1 MRPQTLKSLTPP
13 HFDTPMS
20 KHHHS
25 NASTGATAALI
36 IGALGVVFG
45 DIGTSP
51 LYALK
56 VSVEAAGAKGGPEI
70 MQAVFGILSLITWA
84 LILVVTIKYVF
95 IIMRADN
102 RGEGGI
108 FALTALVLEALHKDS
123 KYRWPVTIA
132 GALGAGLFFGDSMIT
147 PAISVLSAVEGL
159 KVLSPDLDKYVIA
172 ISLVLITG
180 LFAVERFGT
189 DLIGKV
195 FGPVMLIWFLSL
207 AVLGLGE
214 IMAAPA
220 ILAALNPVTGLLFL
234 RDHAAESVAIIG
246 AVVLAVTGGEALYAD
261 MGHFG
266 RESIQKAWLWM
277 AFPSLLLNYFGQGA
291 LLLRDP
297 AALDNP
303 FYRLAP
309 EWALI
314 PLLFLAA
321 MATIIASQAV
331 ISGAFSITTQAVQLG
346 FIPRMLV
353 KHTSV
358 EEIGQVYVSKVNIFL
373 LVGVVVLV
381 LGFKNSDNLASA
393 YGVSVTGAMLT
404 NTVLAACYMIGVKKW
419 NKLLFLPIFAGL
431 FALDSVFLG
440 ANLFKFFDGGWLP
453 VSVAGTLL
461 AVMICWIIGRDR
473 LLKARW
479 ANSIP
484 LEEFLDTL
492 DKSEPHRVKGTA
504 IFMVPHS
511 HIAPVSLLHNLK
523 HNQVLHQRVILMNV
537 ETANMPY
544 VPDEERITIEH
555 LRHNF
560 HSVSV
565 RHGYMEEP
573 HILRA
578 VALLRARE
586 FHFSLMEISFFVG
599 KERVVSKASS
609 ALWMAPFIYLHR
621 TMQSATEY
629 FKIPYDHAIEIG
641 GHVEI

>member
-1 MRPQTLKSLTPP
+1 
-13 HFDTPMS
+13 MS
-20 KHHHS
+20 S
-25 NASTGATAALI
+25 NHANKASVGATAALI

-56 VSVEAAGAKGGPEI
+56 VSVEASGAKGGPEI
-70 MQAVFGILSLITWA
+70 VQAVFGILSLITWA
-84 LILVVTIKYVF
+84 LILVVTVKYVF

-108 FALTALVLEALHKDS
+108 FALTALVLQHLNKGSA
-123 KYRWPVTIA
+123 YRWPVTIA
-132 GALGAGLFFGDSMIT
+132 GALGAALFFGDSMIT

-159 KVLSPDLDKYVIA
+159 KVLSPDLGKYVIM
-172 ISLVLITG
+172 ISLGLITC

-189 DLIGKV
+189 AVIGKI
-195 FGPVMLIWFLSL
+195 FGPVMLVWFLSL
-207 AVLGLGE
+207 GAIGLAELIHSPG
-214 IMAAPA
+214 IFV
-220 ILAALNPVTGLLFL
+220 ALNPLTGVSFLFA
-234 RDHAAESVAIIG
+234 HSGVAIAIFG
-246 AVVLAVTGGEALYAD
+246 SIVLAVTGGEALYAD

-266 RESIQKAWLWM
+266 RSPIQKAWLFL
-277 AFPSLLLNYFGQGA
+277 AFPCLLLNYFGQGA

-303 FYRLAP
+303 FFRLAP
-309 EWALI
+309 TWALI
-314 PLLFLAA
+314 PMLFLAA

-346 FIPRMLV
+346 FIPRILV
-353 KHTSV
+353 KHTSA

-373 LVGVVVLV
+373 LVGVVILV
-381 LGFKNSDNLASA
+381 LGFRSSDNLASA
-393 YGVSVTGAMLT
+393 YGVSVTGAMAIDT
-404 NTVLAACYMIGVKKW
+404 ILAAYFMVFVKGW
-419 NKLLFLPIFAGL
+419 SKLLFVPLFGLL
-431 FALDSVFLG
+431 FALDCVFLG

-453 VSVAGTLL
+453 VSVAGVLL
-461 AVMICWIIGRDR
+461 LLMICWITGRER

-484 LEEFLDTL
+484 LQEFLQKL
-492 DKSEPHRVKGTA
+492 DVSEPHRVSGTA
-504 IFMVPHS
+504 IFMVPHKN
-511 HIAPVSLLHNLK
+511 IAPMSLLHNLK
-523 HNQVLHQRVILMNV
+523 HNQVLHARVILMSV
-537 ETANMPY
+537 ETANMPF
-544 VPDEERITIEH
+544 VPDEERLTIEH
-555 LRHNF
+555 LSHNF
-560 HSVSV
+560 HSVCV

-573 HILRA
+573 HVMRA

-609 ALWMAPFIYLHR
+609 ALWMAPFIYMHR

>member
-1 MRPQTLKSLTPP
+1 
-13 HFDTPMS
+13 MS
-20 KHHHS
+20 SSHANKTS
-25 NASTGATAALI
+25 VGAGAGLI
-36 IGALGVVFG
+36 VGALGVVFG

-56 VSVEAAGAKGGPEI
+56 VSVEAAGATSGPQI

-84 LILVVTIKYVF
+84 LILVVTVKYVF

-108 FALTALVLEALHKDS
+108 FALTALVLQHLKKDS
-123 KYRWPVTIA
+123 AYRWPVTIA
-132 GALGAGLFFGDSMIT
+132 GALGAALFFGDSMIT

-159 KVLSPDLDKYVIA
+159 KVLSPDLDKYVII
-172 ISLVLITG
+172 ISLALITS

-189 DLIGKV
+189 SIIGKV
-195 FGPVMLIWFLSL
+195 FGPVMLVWFIS
-207 AVLGLGE
+207 LGLIGLAE
-214 IMAAPA
+214 VVSSPGIF
-220 ILAALNPVTGLLFL
+220 AALNPLTGISFL
-234 RDHAAESVAIIG
+234 MAHSGVAVSIFG
-246 AVVLAVTGGEALYAD
+246 SVVLAVTGGEALYAD

-266 RESIQKAWLWM
+266 RGPIQKAWLFFAM
-277 AFPSLLLNYFGQGA
+277 PCLLLNYFGQGA

-303 FYRLAP
+303 FFRLAP
-309 EWALI
+309 SWALI
-314 PLLFLAA
+314 PMLFLAA

-346 FIPRMLV
+346 FIPRVLV
-353 KHTSV
+353 KHTSA
-358 EEIGQVYVSKVNIFL
+358 EEIGQVYVSKVNMFL
-373 LVGVVVLV
+373 MLGVVVLV
-381 LGFKNSDNLASA
+381 LGFRTSENLASA
-393 YGVSVTGAMLT
+393 YGVSVTGAMAIDT
-404 NTVLAACYMIGVKKW
+404 ILASYLMIFVKGW
-419 NKLLFLPIFAGL
+419 NKALFIPLFLVLFGL
-431 FALDSVFLG
+431 DCVFLG
-440 ANLFKFFDGGWLP
+440 TNLFKFFDGGWLP

-461 AVMICWIIGRDR
+461 AVMICWITGRER

-479 ANSIP
+479 ANSTP

-537 ETANMPY
+537 ETANRPY
-544 VPDEERITIEH
+544 VPDEERISIEH

-599 KERVVSKASS
+599 KERVVAKSGS
-609 ALWMAPFIYLHR
+609 ALLMAPFIYLHR

>member
-1 MRPQTLKSLTPP
+1 
-13 HFDTPMS
+13 MS
-20 KHHHS
+20 SHQANK
-25 NASTGATAALI
+25 ASVGATAALI

-56 VSVEAAGAKGGPEI
+56 VSVEASGARGGNEI
-70 MQAVFGILSLITWA
+70 VQAVSGILSLITWA

-108 FALTALVLEALHKDS
+108 FALTALVLQHLKKGSA
-123 KYRWPVTIA
+123 YRWPVTIA
-132 GALGAGLFFGDSMIT
+132 GALGAALFFGDSMIT

-159 KVLSPDLDKYVIA
+159 KVLSP
-172 ISLVLITG
+172 
-180 LFAVERFGT
+180 FAVERFGT
-189 DLIGKV
+189 AVIGKV
-195 FGPVMLIWFLSL
+195 FGPVMLAWFVS
-207 AVLGLGE
+207 LGLIGLAE
-214 IMAAPA
+214 VVQFHSVF
-220 ILAALNPVTGLLFL
+220 AALNPLVGISFL
-234 RDHAAESVAIIG
+234 MAHSGVAIAIFG
-246 AVVLAVTGGEALYAD
+246 SVVLAVTGGEALYAD

-266 RESIQKAWLWM
+266 RDPIQKAWLFL
-277 AFPSLLLNYFGQGA
+277 AFPCLLLNYFGQGA
-291 LLLRDP
+291 LLIRDP
-297 AALDNP
+297 SALDNP
-303 FYRLAP
+303 FFRLAP
-309 EWALI
+309 GWALI
-314 PLLFLAA
+314 PMLFLAA

-346 FIPRMLV
+346 FIPRILV
-353 KHTSV
+353 KHTSA

-373 LVGVVVLV
+373 LVGVVILV
-381 LGFKNSDNLASA
+381 LGFRSSENLASA
-393 YGVSVTGAMLT
+393 YGVSVTGAMAID
-404 NTVLAACYMIGVKKW
+404 TVLAAYFMVFVKGW
-419 NKLLFLPIFAGL
+419 SKLLFLPLFGLL
-431 FALDSVFLG
+431 FALDCVFLG
-440 ANLFKFFDGGWLP
+440 TNLFKFFDGGWLP
-453 VSVAGTLL
+453 VSVAGALL
-461 AVMICWIIGRDR
+461 LVMICWITGRER

-484 LEEFLDTL
+484 LEEFLQTL
-492 DKSEPHRVKGTA
+492 DVSEPHRVSGTA
-504 IFMVPHS
+504 IFMVPHN

-523 HNQVLHQRVILMNV
+523 HNQVLHERVILMNV
-537 ETANMPY
+537 ETANMPF
-544 VPDEERITIEH
+544 VPDEERLTIEH

-560 HSVSV
+560 HSVNV

-573 HILRA
+573 HIMRA

-586 FHFSLMEISFFVG
+586 FHFSLMSISFFVG
-599 KERVVSKASS
+599 KERVVTKPSS

>member
-1 MRPQTLKSLTPP
+1 
-13 HFDTPMS
+13 MS
-20 KHHHS
+20 SSHANKTS
-25 NASTGATAALI
+25 VGAGVGLI
-36 IGALGVVFG
+36 VGALGVVFG

-56 VSVEAAGAKGGPEI
+56 VSVEAAGATSGPQI

-84 LILVVTIKYVF
+84 LILVVTVKYVF

-108 FALTALVLEALHKDS
+108 FALTALVLQHLKKDS
-123 KYRWPVTIA
+123 AYRWPVTIA
-132 GALGAGLFFGDSMIT
+132 GALGAALFFGDSMIT

-159 KVLSPDLDKYVIA
+159 KVLSPDLDKYVII
-172 ISLVLITG
+172 ISLALITS

-189 DLIGKV
+189 SIIGKV
-195 FGPVMLIWFLSL
+195 FGPVMLVWFIS
-207 AVLGLGE
+207 LGLIGLAE
-214 IMAAPA
+214 VVSSPGIF
-220 ILAALNPVTGLLFL
+220 AALNPLTGISFL
-234 RDHAAESVAIIG
+234 MAHSGVAVSIFG
-246 AVVLAVTGGEALYAD
+246 SVVLAVTGGEALYAD

-266 RESIQKAWLWM
+266 RGPIQKAWLFFAM
-277 AFPSLLLNYFGQGA
+277 PCLLLNYFGQGA

-303 FYRLAP
+303 FFRLAP
-309 EWALI
+309 SWALI
-314 PLLFLAA
+314 PMLFLAA

-346 FIPRMLV
+346 FIPRVLV
-353 KHTSV
+353 KHTSA
-358 EEIGQVYVSKVNIFL
+358 EEIGQVYVSKVNMFL
-373 LVGVVVLV
+373 MLGVVVLV
-381 LGFKNSDNLASA
+381 LGFRTSENLASA
-393 YGVSVTGAMLT
+393 YGVSVTGAMAIDT
-404 NTVLAACYMIGVKKW
+404 ILASYLMIFVKGW
-419 NKLLFLPIFAGL
+419 NKALFIPLFLVLFGL
-431 FALDSVFLG
+431 DCVFLG
-440 ANLFKFFDGGWLP
+440 TNLFKFFDGGWLP

-461 AVMICWIIGRDR
+461 AVMICWITGRER

-479 ANSIP
+479 ANSTP

-537 ETANMPY
+537 ETANSPH
-544 VPDEERITIEH
+544 VPDEERISIEH

-599 KERVVSKASS
+599 KERVVAKSGS
-609 ALWMAPFIYLHR
+609 ALLMAPFIYLHR

>member
-1 MRPQTLKSLTPP
+1 
-13 HFDTPMS
+13 MS
-20 KHHHS
+20 NHHHS

-108 FALTALVLEALHKDS
+108 FALTALVLQHLKKDS
-123 KYRWPVTIA
+123 AFRWPVTIA
-132 GALGAGLFFGDSMIT
+132 GALGAALFFGDSMIT

-159 KVLSPDLDKYVIA
+159 KVLSPDLDKYVVV
-172 ISLVLITG
+172 ISLALITG

-189 DLIGKV
+189 AVIGKV
-195 FGPVMLIWFLSL
+195 FGPVMLVWFLSL
-207 AVLGLGE
+207 GLIGLAE
-214 IMAAPA
+214 VVNAPGIFAAM
-220 ILAALNPVTGLLFL
+220 NPLIGIAFLTAHTGV
-234 RDHAAESVAIIG
+234 AVAIFG
-246 AVVLAVTGGEALYAD
+246 SVVLAVTGGEALYAD

-266 RESIQKAWLWM
+266 RGPIQKAWLFFAM
-277 AFPSLLLNYFGQGA
+277 PCLLLNYFGQGA

-297 AALDNP
+297 SALDNP
-303 FYRLAP
+303 FFRMAP
-309 EWALI
+309 GWALI

-346 FIPRMLV
+346 FIPRILV
-353 KHTSV
+353 KHTSA
-358 EEIGQVYVSKVNIFL
+358 EEIGQVYVSKVNMFL
-373 LVGVVVLV
+373 LLGVVVLV
-381 LGFKNSDNLASA
+381 LGFRTSENLASA
-393 YGVSVTGAMLT
+393 YGVSVTGAMAIDT
-404 NTVLAACYMIGVKKW
+404 ILASYFMIFVKGWSKA
-419 NKLLFLPIFAGL
+419 LFIPL
-431 FALDSVFLG
+431 FAVLFGLDCVFLG
-440 ANLFKFFDGGWLP
+440 TNLFKFFDGGWLP

-461 AVMICWIIGRDR
+461 AMMICWITGRER

-537 ETANMPY
+537 ETANMPF

-599 KERVVSKASS
+599 KERVVAKESS
-609 ALWMAPFIYLHR
+609 ALLMAPFIYLHR